1 MRLIGAHVSTAGGL
15 LKGIEKA
22 GGLGANAMQIFTGSP
37 RIWKGKSA
45 SDFEVKGLAEER
57 EKFGIK
63 YSIIHATYLINL
75 ASEKPELVEKSRMSL
90 VNDMKIAAKGGFGG
104 VVVHLGSHLGKGYE
118 AVKEQVA
125 VEIGRILAETPE
137 ESVFLI
143 ENSAGQNGK
152 IASDLEE
159 IAELM
164 RMVDNPRLAWCLDT
178 CHAHAAGYRLVEGG
192 EIGSGQAEL
201 FGGKEK
207 ILVAEIEKLGLWER
221 LACVHVNESRDTFG
235 SGRDRHANLGD
246 GEIGDDSLREF
257 LAVEELESLPLIL
270 EVPGFDKKGPDKEN
284 VLLLK
289 KLILG

>member
-45 SDFEVKGLAEER
+45 SDFEVKRLAEAR

-90 VNDMKIAAKGGFGG
+90 VNDLKIAAKGGFGG
-104 VVVHLGSHLGKGYE
+104 VVVHLGSHMGKGYE
-118 AVKEQVA
+118 AVKKQVA
-125 VEIGRILAETPE
+125 LEISKILAETPD

-143 ENSAGQNGK
+143 ENSAGQKGK

-159 IAELM
+159 IAELLS
-164 RMVDNPRLAWCLDT
+164 MVNNPRLAWCLDT
-178 CHAHAAGYRLVEGG
+178 CHAHAAGYRLVESGR
-192 EIGSGQAEL
+192 IGVGQAEL
-201 FGGKEK
+201 FEEK
-207 ILVAEIEKLGLWER
+207 AKSLVAEIERLRLWKS

-235 SGRDRHANLGD
+235 SGRDRHANLGE
-246 GEIGDDSLREF
+246 GEIGDEVLREF
-257 LAVEELESLPLIL
+257 LTIKKLKDLPLIL

-289 KLILG
+289 KLVLG